1 MTRLE
6 GNNGQLLPDDV
17 APRHE
22 TLRTPH
28 SRHILAS
35 HRVEILIVPRYGYV
49 SLVWT
54 PASAHSSSA
63 HEPGRGN
70 EREIQGLPP
79 FLFLPLSSYPPTISF
94 TRAKKHAYNTTN
106 EYNSLAA
113 TVTPYRFALCYRS
126 IIPTRFHLSHPALFT
141 RRTTVNPSFSLS
153 APSPDTT
160 LEQLR
165 SRFLSTDPVPESGTT
180 THARTHE
187 GGFGDIF
194 GEVAREARW
203 EGGGGCR
210 AAYCQNICR
219 FRGEKPRRAGC
230 ASSGLHEW
238 RATRMRDDASSLSSP
253 TRGIIERRSLR
264 DPDSLRAWRGVV
276 SVPFQLA
283 TRCFRAGFFLLFY
296 EKDLVLFNLDMAIW
310 N

>member
-1 MTRLE
+1 MDTCPWYGHRHPPTLPAHTSPVEGTRE
-6 GNNGQLLPDDV
+6 RFKAFLLPSFCPS
-17 APRHE
+17 PR
-22 TLRTPH
+22 
-28 SRHILAS
+28 
-35 HRVEILIVPRYGYV
+35 
-49 SLVWT
+49 
-54 PASAHSSSA
+54 
-63 HEPGRGN
+63 
-70 EREIQGLPP
+70 
-79 FLFLPLSSYPPTISF
+79 YPPTISF

-165 SRFLSTDPVPESGTT
+165 FLSTDPVPESGAT

-283 TRCFRAGFFLLFY
+283 TRCFRAGFFF
-296 EKDLVLFNLDMAIW
+296 FFTRRIW
-310 N
+310 CYSILIWRFGINP

>member
-1 MTRLE
+1 MDTCPWYGHRHPPTLPAHTSPVEGTRE
-6 GNNGQLLPDDV
+6 RFKAFLLPSFCPS
-17 APRHE
+17 PR
-22 TLRTPH
+22 
-28 SRHILAS
+28 
-35 HRVEILIVPRYGYV
+35 
-49 SLVWT
+49 
-54 PASAHSSSA
+54 
-63 HEPGRGN
+63 
-70 EREIQGLPP
+70 
-79 FLFLPLSSYPPTISF
+79 YPPTISF

-165 SRFLSTDPVPESGTT
+165 SRFLSTDPVPESGAT

-187 GGFGDIF
+187 GGFGGYLWRSRARSSLGGRRRMQGVLSKYLPFPRREAETSGLRVVGIAR
-194 GEVAREARW
+194 VARHTHARW
-203 EGGGGCR
+203 RVLPLVADERDNRTPLSPGSGLSSSVAR
-210 AAYCQNICR
+210 CR
-219 FRGEKPRRAGC
+219 FC
-230 ASSGLHEW
+230 AVSTCYAMFSS
-238 RATRMRDDASSLSSP
+238 R
-253 TRGIIERRSLR
+253 
-264 DPDSLRAWRGVV
+264 
-276 SVPFQLA
+276 
-283 TRCFRAGFFLLFY
+283 FFLLFY

>member
-79 FLFLPLSSYPPTISF
+79 SLFLPLSSYPPTISF

-165 SRFLSTDPVPESGTT
+165 SRFLSTDPVPESGAT

-187 GGFGDIF
+187 GGFGGYLWRSRARSSLGGRRRMQGGVLSKYLPF
-194 GEVAREARW
+194 PRREAETSGLRVVGVARVARHTHA
-203 EGGGGCR
+203 R
-210 AAYCQNICR
+210 
-219 FRGEKPRRAGC
+219 
-230 ASSGLHEW
+230 
-238 RATRMRDDASSLSSP
+238 
-253 TRGIIERRSLR
+253 
-264 DPDSLRAWRGVV
+264 
-276 SVPFQLA
+276 
-283 TRCFRAGFFLLFY
+283 
-296 EKDLVLFNLDMAIW
+296 
-310 N
+310 

>member
-1 MTRLE
+1 MDTCPWYGHRHPPTLPAHTSPVEGTRE
-6 GNNGQLLPDDV
+6 RFKAFLLPSFCPS
-17 APRHE
+17 PR
-22 TLRTPH
+22 
-28 SRHILAS
+28 
-35 HRVEILIVPRYGYV
+35 
-49 SLVWT
+49 
-54 PASAHSSSA
+54 
-63 HEPGRGN
+63 
-70 EREIQGLPP
+70 
-79 FLFLPLSSYPPTISF
+79 YPPTISF

-165 SRFLSTDPVPESGTT
+165 SRFLSTDPVPESGAT

-187 GGFGDIF
+187 GGFG
-194 GEVAREARW
+194 GYLWRSRARSSL
-203 EGGGGCR
+203 GGRRRMQGGVLSK
-210 AAYCQNICR
+210 YLP

-276 SVPFQLA
+276 SVPVQLA
-283 TRCFRAGFFLLFY
+283 TRCFRAGFFF
-296 EKDLVLFNLDMAIW
+296 FFTRRIW
-310 N
+310 CYSILIWRFGINP